1 MVNVQAKLIEGMKLP
16 PKELELLHKYTKG
29 ELTEEQ
35 ALKIIK
41 NLIAQFVKTNG
52 EEKMKE
58 ALHDEQ
64 EPDN

>member
-1 MVNVQAKLIEGMKLP
+1 MKLP